1 MTYRRTP
8 SVLIAIAAAAF
19 AVAAAD
25 AQAQAEA
32 QTPAAEQSRE
42 DCDDAP
48 TPEAEIA
55 CLRQALSESRAALA
69 RTGAAVAPATSAP
82 VQSVETTP
90 PPDLAPAQ
98 PSRPDLP
105 QILPPRPTATAE
117 LGAEQVAEQQGED
130 REDEADLVR
139 ASVVASERVHPDR
152 LQVELDNGQVWRQLE
167 SDTQKIHLGG
177 AGSVPV
183 EMWGS
188 RFGGYRMRLVESG
201 RALKV
206 ERVR

>member
-1 MTYRRTP
+1 MTYRHTP
-8 SVLIAIAAAAF
+8 SLLIAIAAAAF
-19 AVAAAD
+19 AAAAAD
-25 AQAQAEA
+25 TQAQAQA
-32 QTPAAEQSRE
+32 PAVGQSGE
-42 DCDDAP
+42 DCGDAP
-48 TPEAEIA
+48 SPEAEIA

-69 RTGAAVAPATSAP
+69 RTGPSVPPATSAP
-82 VQSVETTP
+82 AQSPETAP
-90 PPDLAPAQ
+90 PANPAPAQ

-105 QILPPRPTATAE
+105 QIAPPRPAAAAE

-152 LQVELDNGQVWRQLE
+152 LQVELDNGQVWRQIE
-167 SDTQKIHLGG
+167 SDSQKIYLGG
-177 AGSVPV
+177 SDPV
-183 EMWGS
+183 AIEMWGS